1 MVLRTAASAA
11 LAAEDQLF
19 APYLYSGKCL
29 TEALSL
35 CYHTLDCGKFSVV
48 TSLPTTTAAK
58 TVTRLPTCSNY
69 ADGVNKELARMK
81 LHEYQARDLL
91 AKNGVPVTG
100 GGVATTPAEARAIAE
115 ELGRRVVV
123 KAQVFVGGRGKAG
136 GVKLAATPAEAEQV
150 AGAILGMEIKGL
162 TVEKVL
168 VAEAITYQKEIY
180 LSAILDRASKQ
191 VMMIASAEGGVEI
204 EEVAKTNPNA
214 IIKIPAHPTLGLQ
227 DYQAREL
234 AFAIGLTDGKQARQ
248 FAQIATALYR
258 TFVASDA
265 SLVEIN
271 PLVIRDDGSLQ
282 ALDSKVLLDDSA
294 LFRHPELAALRD
306 SSDEPEAERVARE
319 ADLTFIK
326 LDGNIGCMVN
336 GAGLAMATMDVVK
349 LYGGEPANFL
359 DIGGGANKDKVK
371 TALQIILA
379 DPNVKAVMF
388 NIFGGITRVDEVAR
402 GIIAALEE
410 VPTSVPLVARLTG
423 TNEAE
428 GLRILAESQLIP
440 ATSLAE
446 AAQKAVAA
454 AQPTT

>member
-1 MVLRTAASAA
+1 
-11 LAAEDQLF
+11 
-19 APYLYSGKCL
+19 
-29 TEALSL
+29 
-35 CYHTLDCGKFSVV
+35 
-48 TSLPTTTAAK
+48 
-58 TVTRLPTCSNY
+58 
-69 ADGVNKELARMK
+69 MK

-91 AKNGVPVTG
+91 ATYGIPVTG

-115 ELGRRVVV
+115 QLGRPVVV

-136 GVKLAATPAEAEQV
+136 GVKLAATPEEAEQV
-150 AGAILGMEIKGL
+150 AAQILGMDIKGL

-168 VAEAITYQKEIY
+168 VAEAITYDKEIY
-180 LSAILDRASKQ
+180 LSAILDRATKC

-204 EEVAKTNPNA
+204 EEVAKTNPEA
-214 IIKIPAHPTLGLQ
+214 IIKLPAHPTLGLQ

-258 TFVASDA
+258 VFVATDA
-265 SLVEIN
+265 SLAEIN
-271 PLVIRDDGSLQ
+271 PLVIRADGSLQ

-294 LFRHPELAALRD
+294 LFRHPDLAALRD
-306 SSDEPEAERVARE
+306 SSDEPEAERLARQ
-319 ADLTFIK
+319 ADITFIK
-326 LDGNIGCMVN
+326 LDGSIGCMVN

-359 DIGGGANKDKVK
+359 DIGGGAGKAKVK
-371 TALQIILA
+371 AALQIILA
-379 DPNVKAVMF
+379 DPSVKAVMF

-410 VPTSVPLVARLTG
+410 VPTNVPMVARLTG
-423 TNEAE
+423 TNEEE
-428 GLRILAESQLIP
+428 GRRLLAESKLIP
-440 ATSLAE
+440 AATLGE

-454 AQPTT
+454 AQAAS